1 MEMGGTPSLIAVWP
15 IAATYTVGATE
26 SIAAERG
33 YPHPFPVLRQLWWL
47 ASGQRRLTGVQVRR
61 WVHDDGMDGAAAV
74 RELWSRLYK
83 TLETGDASAWSEAL
97 AEDALVIGTDEA
109 EWWQGKAA
117 AMRVIKQQ
125 VTELHEAGV
134 RYAGSDPQ
142 VNEVADVY
150 WVADRPNV
158 VLADG
163 TTVRARFTAVAT
175 RVEDALL
182 LRQVHVSIG
191 SPNDEVL
198 QQQLT
203 V

>member
-1 MEMGGTPSLIAVWP
+1 M
-15 IAATYTVGATE
+15 
-26 SIAAERG
+26 
-33 YPHPFPVLRQLWWL
+33 
-47 ASGQRRLTGVQVRR
+47 
-61 WVHDDGMDGAAAV
+61 DDAAAL

-83 TLETGDASAWSEAL
+83 TLETGDASAWREAL

-109 EWWQGKAA
+109 EWWQGKDA
-117 AMRVIKQQ
+117 AMRVIQQQ

-134 RYAGSDPQ
+134 RYSDSDPQ
-142 VNEVADVY
+142 VNEVAGVY
-150 WVADRPNV
+150 WGADRPNV

-163 TTVRARFTAVAT
+163 TTVRTRFTAVAT

-182 LRQVHVSIG
+182 LCQVHVSIG
-191 SPNDEVL
+191 APNDEVL